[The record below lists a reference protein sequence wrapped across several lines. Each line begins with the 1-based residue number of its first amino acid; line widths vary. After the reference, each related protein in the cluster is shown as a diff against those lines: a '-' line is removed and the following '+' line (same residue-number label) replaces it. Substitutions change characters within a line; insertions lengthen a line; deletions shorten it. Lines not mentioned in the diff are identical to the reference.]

1 LLLNFLSNP
10 AYSKEVRY
18 WALMAL
24 GSIISSAEKKIIP
37 YQEVLLKTLYDI
49 ITNANNSR
57 NQEI

>member
-10 AYSKEVRY
+10 AYTKEVRY

-37 YQEVLLKTLYDI
+37 FQEILLKTLYEI
-49 ITNANNSR
+49 ITNAQNSR

>member
-1 LLLNFLSNP
+1 MLLNFLSIP

-37 YQEVLLKTLYDI
+37 YQELLLKTLYDI
-49 ITNANNSR
+49 ITNVHHSG